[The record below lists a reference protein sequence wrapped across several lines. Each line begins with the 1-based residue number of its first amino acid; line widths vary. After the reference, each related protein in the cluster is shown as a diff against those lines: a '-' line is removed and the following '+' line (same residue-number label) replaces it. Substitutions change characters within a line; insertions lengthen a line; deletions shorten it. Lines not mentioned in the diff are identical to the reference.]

1 MNYTYGN
8 TLTIK
13 SSPSEYEFHGKP
25 NEPNVTFLNG
35 KQYISTKLHIHKPS
49 ITGHDGEMCI
59 EHIPATNYEKSLLLF
74 FPLKTEESSAT
85 NCIDRMLSAEPGDS
99 LEVNLNTILPVN
111 GDFEYKG
118 PNIAVFTTPIIIQT
132 KILKDVIEG
141 ACSSTGCVS
150 ATDASKC
157 VSLSETVNNL
167 ETKFNDTLTA
177 LEGEG
182 GADLGKIAED
192 YLKNQL
198 EGGGIQCQ
206 PLDEGEDQTTL
217 HKLMNVNTA
226 VNMQNQDITTPLAY
240 TILFLISSFILYFG
254 ITSIY
259 KRVLQR
265 VYLNLTE
272 PQKVLERMHMYEGG
286 VGFVL
291 LLIFTI
297 FVIPSNFNSQ
307 STSAVFICMW
317 LIYSLTIGISRTSI
331 ISEVVGNTF
340 EIDEIIRTTIRSIP
354 FNMFWFYPLFIFYLM
369 LYLVKM
375 YQK

>member
-13 SSPSEYEFHGKP
+13 SSPTEYEFHGKP

-74 FPLKTEESSAT
+74 FPLKTDESSAT
-85 NCIDRMLSAEPGDS
+85 NCIDRMVSAEPGDS

-111 GDFEYKG
+111 GDFEYKS
-118 PNIAVFTTPIIIQT
+118 PNIAVFTTPIVIHTQ
-132 KILKDVIEG
+132 ILKDGEPIIEG
-141 ACSSTGCVS
+141 SSSCVGSGCEGASTCAVLDATVADLKKQLDALKAAAGANGTGGIDG
-150 ATDASKC
+150 TTLQ
-157 VSLSETVNNL
+157 SLL
-167 ETKFNDTLTA
+167 DQGLTCKPYQ
-177 LEGEG
+177 GEG
-182 GADLGKIAED
+182 D
-192 YLKNQL
+192 KNSL
-198 EGGGIQCQ
+198 ELVGQDPSTIQ
-206 PLDEGEDQTTL
+206 PSLDV
-217 HKLMNVNTA
+217 VN
-226 VNMQNQDITTPLAY
+226 PLAY

-254 ITSIY
+254 ITSVY
-259 KRVLQR
+259 RRVLQK
-265 VYLNLTE
+265 VLFNLE
-272 PQKVLERMHMYEGG
+272 NPQKTIERMHMYEGS

-291 LLIFTI
+291 LLIFTV
-297 FVIPSNFNSQ
+297 FVVPSSFNSR
-307 STSAVFICMW
+307 TVSAVFICMW

-331 ISEVVGNTF
+331 ISEVMGNTF

-354 FNMFWFYPLFIFYLM
+354 FNMFWFYPLFIFYLI